1 MANAVVAAW
10 TACIKELQ
18 QVVEAT
24 GAVTPAHTVAIHGL
38 VQRLHKLE
46 AQQPLPHTAWKKLAQ
61 EVQVKAAIIA
71 AAQAAAAAAAAAA
84 WMPALLLYEALTE
97 GHASGF
103 TNNSCAPQS
112 CCQQL
117 VV

>member
-24 GAVTPAHTVAIHGL
+24 GAVTPAHTAAAHGL

-71 AAQAAAAAAAAAA
+71 AAQAAAAAAAA
-84 WMPALLLYEALTE
+84 WMPALPLYEALTG
-97 GHASGF
+97 GHVSGF
-103 TNNSCAPQS
+103 AKNSCAPQS